1 MSKSLVNRIPFAKIV
16 VVLAIVFVLS
26 LGTCGLTASLS
37 SSSHSQQ
44 NGYVVVMIA
53 GLAGTVL
60 SVLGML
66 VTAIV
71 WVIMSVT
78 ASSSRKNS
86 EPQRQLDEKDD
97 EKKQR

>member
-1 MSKSLVNRIPFAKIV
+1 MSKPLVDRIPFAKIL
-16 VVLAIVFVLS
+16 VVLAVVFVLS

-53 GLAGTVL
+53 GLAGTLL
-60 SVLGML
+60 SGLGVL
-66 VTAIV
+66 VTTII
-71 WVIMSVT
+71 WVIMSVA

-86 EPQRQLDEKDD
+86 APQRLLDDKDD
-97 EKKQR
+97 EQQPR

>member
-37 SSSHSQQ
+37 SNSGSQQ

-53 GLAGTVL
+53 GLAGTLL
-60 SVLGML
+60 SGLGLL
-66 VTAIV
+66 VTAVV
-71 WVIMSVT
+71 WVIATV
-78 ASSSRKNS
+78 AGNSSRKDS
-86 EPQRQLDEKDD
+86 E
-97 EKKQR
+97 